1 MEQFRHTLGTCT
13 QEKRPWKC
21 PEQRGVLK
29 KKKVQKIN
37 LVNTKDPPINN
48 SVPSNLI
55 RDLARIPLANVNKA
69 FSKTS

>member
-1 MEQFRHTLGTCT
+1 MHTR
-13 QEKRPWKC
+13 EKALEVPRAERC
-21 PEQRGVLK
+21 L

-55 RDLARIPLANVNKA
+55 RDLARIPLANLNKGLL
-69 FSKTS
+69 KDIMI

>member
-1 MEQFRHTLGTCT
+1 MHTR
-13 QEKRPWKC
+13 EKALEVPRAERC
-21 PEQRGVLK
+21 LK

>member
-1 MEQFRHTLGTCT
+1 MHTR
-13 QEKRPWKC
+13 EKALEVPRAERC
-21 PEQRGVLK
+21 FK

-55 RDLARIPLANVNKA
+55 RDFARIPLANVNKA

>member
-1 MEQFRHTLGTCT
+1 MGLAH
-13 QEKRPWKC
+13 KRKGPGSAQSR
-21 PEQRGVLK
+21 EVFK